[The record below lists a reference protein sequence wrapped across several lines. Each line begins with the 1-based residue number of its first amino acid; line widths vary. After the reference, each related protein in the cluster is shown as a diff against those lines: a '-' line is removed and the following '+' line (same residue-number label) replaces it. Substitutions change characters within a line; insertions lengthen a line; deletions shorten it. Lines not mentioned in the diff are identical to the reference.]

1 MGEIKDHLPWR
12 DGLDLF
18 ESESLDAAAV
28 DYADQIIKK
37 GVLRANYRQD
47 LIAALRRAGLWY
59 LFGRYVGP
67 GIASNKERAKAWR
80 EAGYEE
86 AARLLKL
93 RSRGQPPRYG
103 EQALIWVM
111 TDAWEYF
118 GLNPGTASGRGM
130 GDEQSPF
137 QRTCKGWIQ
146 AIEKIPRY
154 RDQPQAF
161 DHLPGKNPKP
171 PPPPSRSVYRDTR
184 KRRTKQKTD

>member
-37 GVLRANYRQD
+37 GVFKPNCRQD

-59 LFGRYVGP
+59 LFGRNARA
-67 GIASNKERAKAWR
+67 GIASNRERAKAWR
-80 EAGYEE
+80 EAGYED

-118 GLNPGTASGRGM
+118 GLNPGTAYGRGV
-130 GDEQSPF
+130 GNKESPF

-161 DHLPGKNPKP
+161 DHLPGKKPKP
-171 PPPPSRSVYRDTR
+171 APPPSRRVYRDTR
-184 KRRTKQKTD
+184 KRRTKQKG